1 MSSPET
7 DTPAAPNACQRELS
21 IEIPAEDVRRE
32 TESVIQKYSKLAR
45 IPGFRKGKVPAGVV
59 RSRFAEEIKSEVVE
73 ALIPRAFR
81 AEVEKQKLQPVSQP
95 HVTDLKME
103 EGQPLQFKAAFEVL
117 PDIEVS
123 GYQEIRPEKP
133 DTNVTEAEV
142 NAALNQLRQQAAT
155 YQTLDDRAIAAG
167 DFAEISFSGTPKEA
181 AQPEAPA
188 TDATSESKSETE
200 PATESETVSATKA
213 ANQPATEP
221 ATQPA
226 TQPISVDEVLV
237 EVGGENTV
245 KEFSQHLTGALAGD
259 ERSFD
264 VTYAEDFGDERLA
277 GKTVSYH
284 VKVKSVKQKQT
295 PELNDDF
302 AKEVGNFTS
311 VDALRKQ
318 IRENMEHEK
327 QHQAEHHVKEKLIEE
342 LVAKN
347 DFPVPDSMVERA
359 VDARLERGLRA
370 LAAQGMRTEDMR
382 KLDFTR
388 LRTAQRDAAVREV
401 KASLILDK
409 IADQEKIEVSDEDV
423 DKEITIIASQAQQP
437 TETIRAR
444 LTKEGALDRI
454 RDRIRNEKALEFLLH
469 RSA

>member
-7 DTPAAPNACQRELS
+7 NTPAAANACQRELS
-21 IEIPAEDVRRE
+21 ISVPADEVRRE
-32 TESVIQKYSKLAR
+32 TETVIQKYSKLAR

-59 RSRFAEEIKSEVVE
+59 RNRFAEEIKSEVVE

-95 HVTDLKME
+95 RVTDLKME
-103 EGQPLQFKAAFEVL
+103 EGQPLHFKAAFEVL

-123 GYQEIRPEKP
+123 DYQELRPEKP
-133 DTNVTEAEV
+133 DTKVTEEEV
-142 NAALNQLRQQAAT
+142 DAALNQLREQAST
-155 YQTLDDRAIAAG
+155 YQTLDDRKVAKG
-167 DFAEISFSGTPKEA
+167 DFAEISFSGTPKEKTEAEQA
-181 AQPEAPA
+181 AASSPEAPSPEA
-188 TDATSESKSETE
+188 KL
-200 PATESETVSATKA
+200 
-213 ANQPATEP
+213 
-221 ATQPA
+221 
-226 TQPISVDEVLV
+226 DEVLV

-245 KEFSQHLTGALAGD
+245 KEFTEHLTGAKAGD
-259 ERSFD
+259 ERKFD
-264 VTYAEDFGDERLA
+264 VKYADDFGDQRLA
-277 GKTVSYH
+277 GKSISYH

-302 AKEVGNFTS
+302 AKEVGSFDS

-318 IRENMEHEK
+318 VRENMEHEK
-327 QHQAEHHVKEKLIEE
+327 QHQAEHHVKEKLIED

-347 DFPVPDSMVERA
+347 DFPVPESMVERA

-382 KLDFTR
+382 KLDFNR
-388 LRTAQRDAAVREV
+388 LRAGQREAALREV

-409 IADQEKIEVSDEDV
+409 IADKEKIEVSDDDV
-423 DKEITIIASQAQQP
+423 DKEITIIASQSQQP

-454 RDRIRNEKALEFLLH
+454 RDKIRNEKALAFLLN